1 MSVEEDRRDCVVCA
15 RVVSG
20 QKRERKLQEQ
30 DKHGVHHLWLQPLC
44 REIVGQYSLVEY

>member
-20 QKRERKLQEQ
+20 QKREQKLQEQ
-30 DKHGVHHLWLQPLC
+30 DKHSVHHRNLSVEKLWV
-44 REIVGQYSLVEY
+44 RQYLLVEY